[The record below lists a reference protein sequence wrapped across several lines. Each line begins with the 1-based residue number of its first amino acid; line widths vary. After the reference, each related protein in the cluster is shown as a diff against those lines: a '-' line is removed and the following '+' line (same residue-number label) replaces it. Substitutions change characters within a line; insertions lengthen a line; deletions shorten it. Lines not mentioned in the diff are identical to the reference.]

1 MINIAVIGVGNMGK
15 NHARIYFE
23 HPDVNLV
30 AVCDINKE
38 RCDEFSKRYVCKG
51 YYDVESLLKSEKL
64 DGVSIVVP
72 TSVHK
77 EIVEKVV
84 PKKINILLEKPV
96 ASNLKDS
103 EYIQKL
109 IKENKII
116 CVCGHIERY
125 NPGVQKSLEMIFN
138 KDLGD
143 LFYIN
148 AIREGLNPQGFVDVD
163 ALTNLGIHDLEIINY
178 IIKNISD
185 SIACFNGLKESKIN
199 KFGDLFRVNLK
210 TRNKCVINLVVDT
223 LTPIK
228 KRELYIC
235 GEKGLLSLDY
245 ISQKLVFYTNG
256 SAKESYSYSEILKG
270 VTSGETINIDFE
282 IKEPLFLEINNFIK
296 SIEGKEK
303 PFVGIDD
310 AVESI
315 RLLDKI
321 QGVLNGK

>member
-1 MINIAVIGVGNMGK
+1 MLNIAVIGVGNMGK

-23 HPDVNLV
+23 HPDINLV
-30 AVCDINKE
+30 AVCDIKKD
-38 RCDEFSKRYVCKG
+38 RADDYALKYKCKA
-51 YYDVESLLKSEKL
+51 YYDVESLLQNEKL

-72 TSVHK
+72 TLVHK

-84 PKKINILLEKPV
+84 PRKINILLEKPV
-96 ASNLKDS
+96 SSNLKDA
-103 EYIQKL
+103 EIIRNI
-109 IKENKII
+109 IKENNVV

-125 NPGVQKSLEMIFN
+125 NPGVRKSLEMVFN
-138 KDLGD
+138 NDLGK
-143 LFYIN
+143 LIYIN

-178 IIKNISD
+178 IIKNIPD
-185 SIACFNGLKESKIN
+185 SIDYFVGLKESIIN
-199 KFGDLFRVNLK
+199 KLGDLFRISIK
-210 TRNKCVINLVVDT
+210 TNNKCVINLVVDT

-256 SAKESYSYSEILKG
+256 SLKESYSYSDILRG
-270 VTSGETINIDFE
+270 VTSGETININFE
-282 IKEPLFLEINNFIK
+282 IKEPLFLEIDNFIK
-296 SIEGKEK
+296 SIKGIEK

-315 RLLDKI
+315 MLLEKI
-321 QGVLNGK
+321 QGVLNE